1 MSALLTIITKNKNSA
16 VSVEPLPSGNFEVT
30 VESKKVFD
38 NNVIE
43 TARAILTRDELTEY
57 RDAFTKALEG

>member
-16 VSVEPLPSGNFEVT
+16 VSVEPLNSGNFEVT

-43 TARAILTRDELTEY
+43 TARAILTREELTEF
-57 RDAFTKALEG
+57 RDAFNKALEG